1 MGRCI
6 VHVDKGKFRVGEAV
20 YITLVNLSSSAIYIG
35 TWQVLDSLSRVVFT
49 MEPPQV
55 LIQPSSSFMVVWFQ
69 VNDSGAQVKQ
79 GKYTIVWRPR
89 DEGGSEYSC
98 SAQIEIM

>member
-1 MGRCI
+1 
-6 VHVDKGKFRVGEAV
+6 
-20 YITLVNLSSSAIYIG
+20 
-35 TWQVLDSLSRVVFT
+35 
-49 MEPPQV
+49 V

-69 VNDSGAQVKQ
+69 VDDSGAQVKQ

-89 DEGGSEYSC
+89 DEGGGEYSC